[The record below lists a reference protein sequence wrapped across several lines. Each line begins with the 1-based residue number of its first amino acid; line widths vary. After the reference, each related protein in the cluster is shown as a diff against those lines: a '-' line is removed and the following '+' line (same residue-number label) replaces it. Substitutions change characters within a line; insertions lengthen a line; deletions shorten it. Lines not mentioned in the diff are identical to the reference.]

1 MSNNSNEGQNEDS
14 GQDQGR
20 REARSS
26 SHRVIDPPEPNQP
39 QKVEPAE
46 GSQPADEPEEVDGNV
61 IPEADQQQHA
71 GQPPEANQ
79 PQQTDE
85 QPPPVPEDEQQD
97 DHRDEQDGQKADD
110 QQEQQ
115 GATRRDEEPEEEPEP
130 INLPKEGSDWLEG
143 LFERM
148 GLDVD
153 LRGVRDD
160 GDRLY
165 FNLTGP
171 DVERLLG
178 LGKMAPKALEGI
190 ETIMGSVFN
199 QHPDSSKI
207 YVDVDGAREARKKQL
222 QRVASDLAE
231 RALNLGKHVTVS
243 GLNSTERRI
252 IHRALRDNDKLETES
267 VGDGVFRRLKI
278 SPQN

>member
-1 MSNNSNEGQNEDS
+1 MSNNSNDDKAEDS
-14 GQDQGR
+14 NQDQQGR

-26 SHRVIDPPEPNQP
+26 SHRVIEPPEPNQP

-46 GSQPADEPEEVDGNV
+46 GSQPADDDEEVDGNV
-61 IPEADQQQHA
+61 IPEADQRQQA
-71 GQPPEANQ
+71 DGQDSG
-79 PQQTDE
+79 QQQQAQQ
-85 QPPPVPEDEQQD
+85 QPPPVPEDDSSGQQQQAD
-97 DHRDEQDGQKADD
+97 DDQADEQTAKKRTDKPDK
-110 QQEQQ
+110 
-115 GATRRDEEPEEEPEP
+115 PEP
-130 INLPKEGSDWLEG
+130 INLPKEGSEWLEG
-143 LFERM
+143 LFDRM

-171 DVERLLG
+171 DVNRLLG

-199 QHPDSSKI
+199 EHPDSSNI

-222 QRVASDLAE
+222 QRVAGDLAE
-231 RALNLGKHVTVS
+231 RALNLRKHVTVS
-243 GLNSTERRI
+243 GFNSTERRI
-252 IHRALRDNDKLETES
+252 IHRALRDNDKIETES

>member
-1 MSNNSNEGQNEDS
+1 
-14 GQDQGR
+14 
-20 REARSS
+20 
-26 SHRVIDPPEPNQP
+26 
-39 QKVEPAE
+39 
-46 GSQPADEPEEVDGNV
+46 
-61 IPEADQQQHA
+61 
-71 GQPPEANQ
+71 
-79 PQQTDE
+79 
-85 QPPPVPEDEQQD
+85 
-97 DHRDEQDGQKADD
+97 
-110 QQEQQ
+110 
-115 GATRRDEEPEEEPEP
+115 
-130 INLPKEGSDWLEG
+130 
-143 LFERM
+143 M

-171 DVERLLG
+171 DVNRLLG

-199 QHPDSSKI
+199 EHPDSSNI

-222 QRVASDLAE
+222 QRVAGDLAE
-231 RALNLGKHVTVS
+231 RALNLKKHVTVS
-243 GLNSTERRI
+243 GFNSTERRI
-252 IHRALRDNDKLETES
+252 IHRALRDNDKIETES